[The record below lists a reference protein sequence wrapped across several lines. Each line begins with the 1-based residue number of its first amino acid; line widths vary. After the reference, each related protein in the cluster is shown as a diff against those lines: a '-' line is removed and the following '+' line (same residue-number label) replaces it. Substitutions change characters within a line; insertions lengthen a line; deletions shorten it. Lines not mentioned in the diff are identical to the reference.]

1 MVNSLLYYRLEI
13 VDEDGSKTY
22 SQTKSLNIQ
31 HSSSNIIIYPNPAKD
46 LVTIEC
52 AGARELLVIDNL
64 GRIVKQF
71 NGSTEHQTLNTK
83 QMTKGIYVVKA
94 VMNNGAVMNEMLLVE

>member
-1 MVNSLLYYRLEI
+1 
-13 VDEDGSKTY
+13 
-22 SQTKSLNIQ
+22 
-31 HSSSNIIIYPNPAKD
+31 
-46 LVTIEC
+46 
-52 AGARELLVIDNL
+52 LVIDNL

-94 VMNNGAVMNEMLLVE
+94 VMNNGAVKNEKLVVE